1 MKNKS
6 KYDYRGWNDPRLKPP
21 IEKVYDWRKMYN
33 DLKEEK
39 DEELVMVKR
48 IARILL
54 EEIKAGSY
62 GINEFNN
69 CFDVV
74 SKTKERIEEARK
86 KGARRVACLTE
97 EIERLRKA
105 LMKEA
110 EKNVKLKKKEMNIG
124 ERRKTVDEIIQDQ
137 LIEKGLMNDYRL
149 EK

>member
-54 EEIKAGSY
+54 EEIRAGSH

-74 SKTKERIEEARK
+74 SKTKERIE
-86 KGARRVACLTE
+86 
-97 EIERLRKA
+97 
-105 LMKEA
+105 
-110 EKNVKLKKKEMNIG
+110 
-124 ERRKTVDEIIQDQ
+124 
-137 LIEKGLMNDYRL
+137 DY
-149 EK
+149 E